1 MTVIAIGINHKA
13 ASVEI
18 REQASVLPEKV
29 PAFLQTLKNNEW
41 TNGAVILSTCNRT
54 EFYLEGLNI
63 PLEEFFALWADHAR
77 ISLDDIQQYHYCYQN
92 NEAIAH
98 LLRVTAGL
106 DSLILGEPQIMGQL
120 RTAFDLSHQANAL
133 CKTLHRL
140 FQLAFQ
146 TAKRIR
152 TETNIGAYTI
162 SVAYTAVQ
170 LAKQVFDISEQNA
183 LLVGAGETIELVAE
197 HLIEANVKS
206 IAIANRTQSRA
217 HEMSG
222 RLALPAS
229 VHELTEIPELL
240 EKADIV
246 ISSTGAPFSLINK
259 EMAANALKA
268 RRNKP
273 ILMVDIAVPRDIDTN
288 VNELDDIYLY
298 SVDDLNNIVEKNY
311 QSREAAAKE
320 AEVYVQQ
327 SVSEWEDW
335 LQLADLSVH
344 LQSVFHYVDEQK
356 ETTLRKAR
364 QLIHH
369 QDQYEIDE
377 IVDQVVSQMG
387 NRVLHPLISL
397 LKELEHEGNSD
408 MVNRILAQYTS
419 NKKHTSH

>member
-13 ASVEI
+13 APVEI

-29 PAFLQTLKNNEW
+29 PLFLQELKANDW
-41 TNGAVILSTCNRT
+41 TKGAVILSTCNRT
-54 EFYLEGLNI
+54 EFYLDGLNI
-63 PLEEFFALWADHAR
+63 PLEEFFVLWGKYAQ
-77 ISLDDIQQYHYCYQN
+77 ISTETIQQYHYFYQN
-92 NEAIAH
+92 NDAIAH

-120 RTAFDLSHQANAL
+120 RIAFELSQQSDAL
-133 CKTLHRL
+133 CKYLNRL

-170 LAKQVFDISEQNA
+170 LAKQIFDVTEQHA

-217 HEMSG
+217 QEMSG
-222 RLALPAS
+222 RLAIPS
-229 VHELTEIPELL
+229 TVHTLEELPELL
-240 EKADIV
+240 KKADIV
-246 ISSTGAPFSLINK
+246 ISSTGAPFSLISK

-273 ILMVDIAVPRDIDTN
+273 ILMVDIAVPRDIDAN

-344 LQSVFHYVDEQK
+344 LQSVFHFADEQK
-356 ETTLRKAR
+356 ATTLRKAS
-364 QLIHH
+364 QLMHH
-369 QDQYEIDE
+369 NGKHDIDAVVE
-377 IVDQVVSQMG
+377 QIVTQMG
-387 NRVLHPLISL
+387 NRILHPLISL
-397 LKELEHEGNSD
+397 LKELEQEGNSD
-408 MVNRILAQYTS
+408 MVNRILAQYA
-419 NKKHTSH
+419 NHKKHTSH

>member
-29 PAFLQTLKNNEW
+29 PVFLQTLKDNEW
-41 TNGAVILSTCNRT
+41 VKGAVILSTCNRT
-54 EFYLEGLNI
+54 EFYLDGLTI
-63 PLEEFFALWADHAR
+63 PLEEFFTLWENQAK
-77 ISLDDIQQYHYCYQN
+77 ISLNDIQKYHYCYRD

-120 RTAFDLSHQANAL
+120 RTSFELSQQNNAL
-133 CKTLHRL
+133 CKTLNRL

-206 IAIANRTQSRA
+206 ITITNRTQSRA
-217 HEMSG
+217 QEMSS
-222 RLALPAS
+222 RLAIPSTVHTLDELP
-229 VHELTEIPELL
+229 TLL

-246 ISSTGAPFSLINK
+246 ISSTGAPFSLISK
-259 EMAANALKA
+259 EMATNALKA

-273 ILMVDIAVPRDIDTN
+273 ILMVDIAVPRDIDAN
-288 VNELDDIYLY
+288 VNELDDVYLY

-320 AEVYVQQ
+320 AEIYVQNG
-327 SVSEWEDW
+327 VAEWESW
-335 LQLADLSVH
+335 LQMADFSVQ
-344 LQSVFHYVDEQK
+344 LQSVFNFVDDQK
-356 ETTLRKAR
+356 NTTLRKAR
-364 QLIHH
+364 QLVHH
-369 QDQYEIDE
+369 QTQYEIDD
-377 IVDQVVSQMG
+377 IVDQVVTQMG
-387 NRVLHPLISL
+387 NRILHPLLSL
-397 LKELEHEGNSD
+397 LKELEQEGNSE
-408 MVNRILAQYTS
+408 MVNRILSQYTE
-419 NKKHTSH
+419 NKKRLPH